1 MAINS
6 NFIIFAKVMHKRLVP
21 KVNQF
26 VYEVFYI
33 CFDIAKINNLSKKF
47 FSINKF
53 NLFSFYE
60 KDYGPK
66 DGSSIENWA
75 WNILRNYQIDKN
87 INKIF
92 LLTHPRVLGYVF
104 NPASFLFCLDENE
117 KLQAVIVQVSNTF
130 GENHCYLIFNKDGS
144 SIHNNQW
151 FEADKE
157 FHVSP
162 FFERKG
168 YYKFRFIFEQNKIA
182 IWIDYFTNEKTLLT
196 SVIYKKQIDFDDLNL
211 ILAFIKIPFITF
223 KVIILIHIQALKIVF
238 KKIKYIS
245 KPEQKNSKITLTKN

>member
-1 MAINS
+1 
-6 NFIIFAKVMHKRLVP
+6 MHKRLVP

-26 VYEVFYI
+26 IYEVFYI
-33 CFDIAKINNLSKKF
+33 CCDIAKINNLSKKI

-75 WNILRNYQIDKN
+75 WNILKNQQIDNK

-92 LLTHPRVLGYVF
+92 LFTHPRVLGYVF
-104 NPASFLFCLDENE
+104 NPASFFFCLNQEE
-117 KLQAVIVQVSNTF
+117 KLQAVIVQVNNTF
-130 GENHCYLIFNKDGS
+130 NETPRYLIFNKDGS
-144 SIHNNQW
+144 AIGHNQW

-168 YYKFRFIFEQNKIA
+168 FYKFRFIFEQNKIA
-182 IWIDYFTNEKTLLT
+182 VWIDYFTDEKTLLT
-196 SVIYKKQIDFDDLNL
+196 SVILKKQVDFDDLNL
-211 ILAFIKIPFITF
+211 ILAFIKIPFMTL

>member
-6 NFIIFAKVMHKRLVP
+6 SFIIFAKVMHKRLVP

-26 VYEVFYI
+26 IYEVFYI
-33 CFDIAKINNLSKKF
+33 CFDIAKINNLSTKI

-53 NLFSFYE
+53 NLFSFYQ

-75 WNILRNYQIDKN
+75 WNILKNQQIDNK

-92 LLTHPRVLGYVF
+92 LFTHPRVLSYVF
-104 NPASFLFCLDENE
+104 NPASFFFCLNQEE
-117 KLQAVIVQVSNTF
+117 KLQAVIVQVNNTF
-130 GENHCYLIFNKDGS
+130 NENHSYLIFNKDGS
-144 SIHNNQW
+144 AIGHNQW

-168 YYKFRFIFEQNKIA
+168 FYKFRFIFEQNKIA
-182 IWIDYFTNEKTLLT
+182 VWIDYFTDEKTLLT
-196 SVIYKKQIDFDDLNL
+196 SVILKKQVDFDDLNL
-211 ILAFIKIPFITF
+211 ILAFIKIPFMTL

>member
-6 NFIIFAKVMHKRLVP
+6 SFIIFAKVMHKRLVP

-26 VYEVFYI
+26 VYDVFYI
-33 CFDIAKINNLSKKF
+33 CFDIAKINNLSKKI
-47 FSINKF
+47 FSLNKF

-75 WNILRNYQIDKN
+75 WNILKNQQIDKN

-92 LLTHPRVLGYVF
+92 LFTHPRVLGYVF
-104 NPASFLFCLDENE
+104 NPASFFFCLDQEE

-130 GENHCYLIFNKDGS
+130 GENHCYLVFNKDS
-144 SIHNNQW
+144 SPILQNQW
-151 FEADKE
+151 LEADKE

-162 FFERKG
+162 FFKIEG
-168 YYKFRFIFEQNKIA
+168 CYKFRFIFEQNKIA
-182 IWIDYFTNEKTLLT
+182 VWIDYFTNEKTLLT
-196 SVIYKKQIDFDDLNL
+196 SVICKKEVDFDYLNL
-211 ILAFIKIPFITF
+211 ILAFIKIPFMTF
-223 KVIILIHIQALKIVF
+223 KIIILIHIQALKIVI

>member
-6 NFIIFAKVMHKRLVP
+6 SFLVFAKVMHKRLLP
-21 KVNQF
+21 RVNQF
-26 VYEVFYI
+26 VYNVFYI
-33 CFDIAKINNLSKKF
+33 CFDISKINNLNKKF
-47 FSINKF
+47 FSLNKF
-53 NLFSFYE
+53 NFFSFYE

-75 WNILRNYQIDKN
+75 RNILKNQQIDKN

-92 LLTHPRVLGYVF
+92 LFTHPRILGYVF
-104 NPASFLFCLDENE
+104 NPASFLFCLNEHE
-117 KLQAVIVQVSNTF
+117 KLMAVIVQVNNTF
-130 GENHCYLIFNKDGS
+130 GENHSYLIFNKNNSEIG
-144 SIHNNQW
+144 NNQW

-182 IWIDYFTNEKTLLT
+182 IWIDYFANEKKLLT
-196 SVIYKKQIDFDDLNL
+196 SVIYKKQVNFDNINL
-211 ILAFIKIPFITF
+211 ILAFIKIPFMTL
-223 KVIILIHIQALKIVF
+223 KVIILIHIQALKIF
-238 KKIKYIS
+238 IKKIKYIP
-245 KPEQKNSKITLTKN
+245 KPEPKNSKITLTKN

>member
-6 NFIIFAKVMHKRLVP
+6 SFISFAKVMHKRLVP
-21 KVNQF
+21 RVNQF

-47 FSINKF
+47 FSLNKF
-53 NLFSFYE
+53 NLFSFYN

-75 WNILRNYQIDKN
+75 WNILKNQQIDQQIK
-87 INKIF
+87 KIF
-92 LLTHPRVLGYVF
+92 LFTHPRVLGYVF
-104 NPASFLFCLDENE
+104 NPASFLFCLNEQE
-117 KLQAVIVQVSNTF
+117 KLQAVIVQVNNTF
-130 GENHCYLIFNKDGS
+130 GENHCYLIFNKDGAP
-144 SIHNNQW
+144 IVENQW
-151 FEADKE
+151 FEANKE

-162 FFERKG
+162 FFKIEG
-168 YYKFRFIFEQNKIA
+168 SYKFRFIFEQNKIA

-196 SVIYKKQIDFDDLNL
+196 SVISKKQIDFGDLNL
-211 ILAFIKIPFITF
+211 ILAFIKIPFMTL

-238 KKIKYIS
+238 KKIKYIP

>member
-6 NFIIFAKVMHKRLVP
+6 SFITFAKVMHKRLTP
-21 KVNQF
+21 RVNQF

-33 CFDIAKINNLSKKF
+33 CFDISKINNLSKKI
-47 FSINKF
+47 FSLNKF

-75 WNILRNYQIDKN
+75 WNILKNHQIDKN

-92 LLTHPRVLGYVF
+92 LFTHPRVLGYVF
-104 NPASFLFCLDENE
+104 NPASFLFCLDQQE

-130 GENHCYLIFNKDGS
+130 GENHSYLIFNKDGS
-144 SIHNNQW
+144 SIDNNQW

-168 YYKFRFIFEQNKIA
+168 FYKFRFIFEQNKIA

-196 SVIYKKQIDFDDLNL
+196 SVILKKQVDFDDSNL
-211 ILAFIKIPFITF
+211 ILAFIKIPFMTL
-223 KVIILIHIQALKIVF
+223 KVIILIHLQALKIVF

>member
-1 MAINS
+1 MAIKS
-6 NFIIFAKVMHKRLVP
+6 SFIIFAKVMHKRLVP

-33 CFDIAKINNLSKKF
+33 CFDITKINNLTKKF
-47 FSINKF
+47 FSLNKF

-75 WNILRNYQIDKN
+75 KNILETLQIDKK

-92 LLTHPRVLGYVF
+92 LFTHPRVLGYVF

-117 KLQAVIVQVSNTF
+117 KLQAVIVQVNNTF
-130 GENHCYLIFNKDGS
+130 GENHCYLISNKDGS
-144 SIHNNQW
+144 LILQNQW

-162 FFERKG
+162 FFKLEG
-168 YYKFRFIFEQNKIA
+168 FYKFRFIFEQNKIA
-182 IWIDYFTNEKTLLT
+182 IWIDYFTDEKTLLT
-196 SVIYKKQIDFDDLNL
+196 SVIYKKQVDFDDLNL
-211 ILAFIKIPFITF
+211 IFAFIKIPFMTL

-238 KKIKYIS
+238 KKIKYIA
-245 KPEQKNSKITLTKN
+245 KPEQKITKITLTKN

>member
-1 MAINS
+1 
-6 NFIIFAKVMHKRLVP
+6 MHKRLLP

-26 VYEVFYI
+26 VYDVFYL
-33 CFDIAKINNLSKKF
+33 CFDIAKINNLSNKI
-47 FSINKF
+47 FSLNKF

-75 WNILRNYQIDKN
+75 WNILKNQQIDKN

-92 LLTHPRVLGYVF
+92 LFTHPRVLGYVF
-104 NPASFLFCLDENE
+104 NPASFLFCLDKQE
-117 KLQAVIVQVSNTF
+117 KLQAVIVQVNNTF
-130 GENHCYLIFNKDGS
+130 GESHCYVVFNKDS
-144 SIHNNQW
+144 SPILQNQW
-151 FEADKE
+151 LEADKE

-162 FFERKG
+162 FFNIEG
-168 YYKFRFIFEQNKIA
+168 CYKFRFIFEQNKIA

-196 SVIYKKQIDFDDLNL
+196 SVICKKEVDFGNLNL
-211 ILAFIKIPFITF
+211 ILAFIKIPFLTF
-223 KVIILIHIQALKIVF
+223 KIIILIHIQALKIVI
-238 KKIKYIS
+238 KKIKYIA

>member
-1 MAINS
+1 
-6 NFIIFAKVMHKRLVP
+6 MHKRLVP

-33 CFDIAKINNLSKKF
+33 CFDIAKINNLSKKI
-47 FSINKF
+47 FSLNKF

-75 WNILRNYQIDKN
+75 WNILKNQQIDKN
-87 INKIF
+87 IQQIF
-92 LLTHPRVLGYVF
+92 LFTHPRVLGYVF
-104 NPASFLFCLDENE
+104 NPASFLFCLDPQEN
-117 KLQAVIVQVSNTF
+117 LQAVIVQVNNTF
-130 GENHCYLIFNKDGS
+130 KENHSYLIFNKDGS
-144 SIHNNQW
+144 AIRNNQW

-168 YYKFRFIFEQNKIA
+168 FYKFRFIFEQNKIA
-182 IWIDYFTNEKTLLT
+182 VWIDYFTDEKTLLT
-196 SVIYKKQIDFDDLNL
+196 SVILKKQVDFDDLNL
-211 ILAFIKIPFITF
+211 ILAFIKIPFMTL

>member
-1 MAINS
+1 
-6 NFIIFAKVMHKRLVP
+6 MHKRLVP

-26 VYEVFYI
+26 IYEVFYI

-75 WNILRNYQIDKN
+75 WNILKNQQIDNK

-92 LLTHPRVLGYVF
+92 LFTHPRVLGYVF
-104 NPASFLFCLDENE
+104 NPASFLFCLDSQE
-117 KLQAVIVQVSNTF
+117 KLQAVIVQVNNTF
-130 GENHCYLIFNKDGS
+130 NENHSYLIFNKDAS
-144 SIHNNQW
+144 VIANNQW
-151 FEADKE
+151 FKADKE

-168 YYKFRFIFEQNKIA
+168 FYKFRFIFEQNKIA
-182 IWIDYFTNEKTLLT
+182 VWIDYFTDEKTLLT
-196 SVIYKKQIDFDDLNL
+196 SVILKKQVDFDDLNL
-211 ILAFIKIPFITF
+211 ILAFIKIPFMTL
-223 KVIILIHIQALKIVF
+223 KVILLIHIQALKIVF

>member
-6 NFIIFAKVMHKRLVP
+6 SFITFAKVMHKRLLP

-33 CFDIAKINNLSKKF
+33 CFDIAKINNLSKKI

-75 WNILRNYQIDKN
+75 RNILKNQQIDKN

-92 LLTHPRVLGYVF
+92 LFTHPRVLGYVF
-104 NPASFLFCLDENE
+104 NPASFLFCLDSQE
-117 KLQAVIVQVSNTF
+117 KLQAVIVQVNNTF
-130 GENHCYLIFNKDGS
+130 NENHSYLIFNKDGS
-144 SIHNNQW
+144 AIGNNQW

-168 YYKFRFIFEQNKIA
+168 FYKFRFIFEQNKIA
-182 IWIDYFTNEKTLLT
+182 VWIDYFTDEKTLLT
-196 SVIYKKQIDFDDLNL
+196 SVILKKQVDFDDLNL
-211 ILAFIKIPFITF
+211 ILAFIKIPFMTL

>member
-1 MAINS
+1 
-6 NFIIFAKVMHKRLVP
+6 MHKRLVP

-33 CFDIAKINNLSKKF
+33 CFDIAKINNLSKKI
-47 FSINKF
+47 FSLNKF

-60 KDYGPK
+60 KDYGQK

-75 WNILRNYQIDKN
+75 WNILKNQQIDKN

-92 LLTHPRVLGYVF
+92 LFTHPRVLGYVF
-104 NPASFLFCLDENE
+104 NPASFLFCLDSQE
-117 KLQAVIVQVSNTF
+117 KLQAVIVQVNNTF
-130 GENHCYLIFNKDGS
+130 NENHSYLIFNKDNS
-144 SIHNNQW
+144 AIANNQW

-168 YYKFRFIFEQNKIA
+168 FYKFRFIFEQNKIA
-182 IWIDYFTNEKTLLT
+182 VWIDYFTDEKTLLT
-196 SVIYKKQIDFDDLNL
+196 SVILKKQVDFDDLNL
-211 ILAFIKIPFITF
+211 ILAFIKIPFMTL
-223 KVIILIHIQALKIVF
+223 KVIVLIHIQALKIVF

>member
-1 MAINS
+1 
-6 NFIIFAKVMHKRLVP
+6 MHKRLVP

-33 CFDIAKINNLSKKF
+33 CFDIAKINNLSKKI
-47 FSINKF
+47 FSLNKF

-75 WNILRNYQIDKN
+75 WNILKNQQIDKN

-92 LLTHPRVLGYVF
+92 LFTHPRVLGYVF
-104 NPASFLFCLDENE
+104 NPASFLFCLDSQE
-117 KLQAVIVQVSNTF
+117 KLQAVIVQVNNTF
-130 GENHCYLIFNKDGS
+130 NENHSYLIFNKDAS
-144 SIHNNQW
+144 VIANNQW
-151 FEADKE
+151 FKADKE

-168 YYKFRFIFEQNKIA
+168 FYKFRFIFEQNKIA
-182 IWIDYFTNEKTLLT
+182 VWIDYFTDEKTLLT
-196 SVIYKKQIDFDDLNL
+196 SVILKKQVDFDDLNL
-211 ILAFIKIPFITF
+211 ILAFIKIPFMTL

>member
-1 MAINS
+1 
-6 NFIIFAKVMHKRLVP
+6 MHKRLVP

-33 CFDIAKINNLSKKF
+33 CFDIAKINNLSKKI
-47 FSINKF
+47 FSLNKF

-75 WNILRNYQIDKN
+75 WNILKNQQIDKN

-92 LLTHPRVLGYVF
+92 LFTHPRVLGYVF
-104 NPASFLFCLDENE
+104 NPASFLFCLDSQE
-117 KLQAVIVQVSNTF
+117 KLQAVIVQVNNTF
-130 GENHCYLIFNKDGS
+130 NENHSYLIFNKDNS
-144 SIHNNQW
+144 AIANNQW

-168 YYKFRFIFEQNKIA
+168 FYKFRFIFEQNKIA
-182 IWIDYFTNEKTLLT
+182 VWIDYFTDEKTLLT
-196 SVIYKKQIDFDDLNL
+196 SVILKKQVDFDDLNL
-211 ILAFIKIPFITF
+211 ILAFIKIPFMTL
-223 KVIILIHIQALKIVF
+223 KVIVLIHIQALKIVF

>member
-1 MAINS
+1 MAIKS
-6 NFIIFAKVMHKRLVP
+6 SFIIFAKVMHKRLVP
-21 KVNQF
+21 RVNQF

-33 CFDIAKINNLSKKF
+33 CFDIAKINNLTQKF
-47 FSINKF
+47 FSLNKF

-75 WNILRNYQIDKN
+75 KNILKTQQIDKK

-92 LLTHPRVLGYVF
+92 LFTHPRVLGYVF

-117 KLQAVIVQVSNTF
+117 KLQAVIVQVNNTF
-130 GENHCYLIFNKDGS
+130 GENHCYLISNKDGS
-144 SIHNNQW
+144 SILQNQW

-162 FFERKG
+162 FFKLEG
-168 YYKFRFIFEQNKIA
+168 FYKFRFIFEQNKIA

-196 SVIYKKQIDFDDLNL
+196 SVIYKKQVDFDNLNL
-211 ILAFIKIPFITF
+211 IFAFIKIPFMTL

-238 KKIKYIS
+238 KKIKYIA
-245 KPEQKNSKITLTKN
+245 KPEQKITKITLTKN

>member
-1 MAINS
+1 
-6 NFIIFAKVMHKRLVP
+6 MHKRLVP

-33 CFDIAKINNLSKKF
+33 CFDIAKINNLSKKI
-47 FSINKF
+47 FSLNKF

-75 WNILRNYQIDKN
+75 WNILKNQQIDKN

-92 LLTHPRVLGYVF
+92 LFTHPRVLGYVF
-104 NPASFLFCLDENE
+104 NPASFLFCLDSQE
-117 KLQAVIVQVSNTF
+117 KLQAVIVQVNNTF
-130 GENHCYLIFNKDGS
+130 NENHSYLIFNKDNS
-144 SIHNNQW
+144 AIANNQW

-168 YYKFRFIFEQNKIA
+168 FYKFRFIFEQNKIA
-182 IWIDYFTNEKTLLT
+182 VWIDYFTNEKTLLT
-196 SVIYKKQIDFDDLNL
+196 SVICKKEVDFGNLNL
-211 ILAFIKIPFITF
+211 ILAFIKIPFMTF
-223 KVIILIHIQALKIVF
+223 KIIILIHIQALKIVI

>member
-1 MAINS
+1 
-6 NFIIFAKVMHKRLVP
+6 MHKRLVP

-26 VYEVFYI
+26 IYEVFYI
-33 CFDIAKINNLSKKF
+33 CFDIAKINNLSKKI

-75 WNILRNYQIDKN
+75 WNILKNQQIDNK

-92 LLTHPRVLGYVF
+92 LFTHPRVLGYVF
-104 NPASFLFCLDENE
+104 NPASFFFCLNQEE
-117 KLQAVIVQVSNTF
+117 KLQAVIVQVNNTF
-130 GENHCYLIFNKDGS
+130 NETHSYLIFNKDGS
-144 SIHNNQW
+144 AIGHNQW

-168 YYKFRFIFEQNKIA
+168 FYKFRFIFEQNKIA
-182 IWIDYFTNEKTLLT
+182 VWIDYFTDEKTLLT
-196 SVIYKKQIDFDDLNL
+196 SVILKKQVDFDDLNL
-211 ILAFIKIPFITF
+211 ILAFIKIPFMTL